1 MEHPKRVLSEDLS
14 SESDWQISESKK
26 KRKKKKK
33 EATELY
39 RLRIKIHRLQS
50 AQRIIEAVPIQV
62 GSKEQPDLRSSPV
75 YLSPLP
81 S

>member
-26 KRKKKKK
+26 KKKKKK
-33 EATELY
+33 EATELS